1 MSINRKFGAAV
12 AAVLTAGVLSACGGG
27 GYDGGGNSP
36 PPPARQAP
44 TITGLANQ
52 TLPQDT
58 STPVLT
64 FQVGDADSGAANL
77 TVTATSSD
85 ATLIPAT
92 GLVLGGSGASRTLQI
107 TPAAEAIGMAMI
119 TIRAVD
125 PDGLAAQQAIGVT
138 VNGVFVSFKDTLIDI
153 FGDDENAEP
162 RSLRGFTFTQD
173 ADNDPKAFDALLQ

>member
-1 MSINRKFGAAV
+1 MSINRKLGAAV
-12 AAVLTAGVLSACGGG
+12 AAVLTAGLLSACGG
-27 GYDGGGNSP
+27 DSP
-36 PPPARQAP
+36 PPPASQAP

-85 ATLIPAT
+85 ANLIPAT
-92 GLVLGGSGASRTLQI
+92 GLVLGGSGANRTLQI
-107 TPAAEAIGMAMI
+107 TPAAEALGMATI
-119 TIRAVD
+119 TIRVVD
-125 PDGLAAQQAIGVT
+125 PGGLAAQQAIGVT
-138 VNGVFVSFKDTLIDI
+138 VNGVFVSFKNTLIDI

>member
-12 AAVLTAGVLSACGGG
+12 AAVLTAGLLSACGGG
-27 GYDGGGNSP
+27 GNGGGNAP

-58 STPVLT
+58 SSAVLT
-64 FQVGDADSGAANL
+64 FQVSDADSGAANVM
-77 TVTATSSD
+77 VTAQSSD
-85 ATLIPAT
+85 TNLIPAT
-92 GLVLGGSGASRTLQI
+92 GIVLGGSGANRTLQI
-107 TPAAEAIGMAMI
+107 TPAAEGVGAATI

-125 PDGLAAQQAIGVT
+125 PDGLMVQQPVGVT
-138 VNGVFVSFKDTLIDI
+138 VTAVLVSFRDTLIDL
-153 FGDDENAEP
+153 FDDAENAEP
-162 RSLRGFTFTQD
+162 RSLRGFTFTED